1 VSAWIPPSGRN
12 VYVAPHR
19 MLSHRGVDSVGE
31 RVLRSRESEEERG
44 KGERGEGR
52 KEEERVNME

>member
-31 RVLRSRESEEERG
+31 RVLRWRESEEERI
-44 KGERGEGR
+44 
-52 KEEERVNME
+52 NME